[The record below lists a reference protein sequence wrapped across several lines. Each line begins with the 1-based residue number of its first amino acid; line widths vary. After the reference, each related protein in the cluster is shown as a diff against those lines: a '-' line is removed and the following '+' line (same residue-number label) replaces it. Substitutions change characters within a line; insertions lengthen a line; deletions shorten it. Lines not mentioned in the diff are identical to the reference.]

1 MLCLACLVAV
11 AFSESVQIPVEIT
24 AEIATSSGNVEKFQQ
39 IINFRVDPQSQ
50 ITDPAK
56 TPEIIGDKS
65 KDKLDDVAVARC
77 VNQSDSNGDG
87 SIDKEEMHQFV
98 ECLTLATSAIKK
110 STDHK
115 LPQVQHAEYNTGTTT
130 ITITQ
135 EADLQEMQPTVN
147 MVLDD
152 KANNKKIKKKV
163 QKDNAR
169 ENGRHLCTHAFCK
182 DSEDLKLKCEE
193 MPFFKSCMLGVA
205 GGYSIGNHTANMT
218 QIHCGIVADHGHV
231 GYIPIEAIHE
241 WISCIHI
248 INIIT
253 ENTPGSSSAEH
264 NEQSASPTTTSPTAA
279 SPAADKFKSKK
290 KDYAKKIKEGEKTI
304 ELLVGVEQQRNS
316 ETTTVRRREG
326 N

>member
-87 SIDKEEMHQFV
+87 SIDKEEMHQFM
-98 ECLTLATSAIKK
+98 ECLMLAMSASTK

-115 LPQVQHAEYNTGTTT
+115 LHKVQKMTMVQEQNAHTTT
-130 ITITQ
+130 IAITQ
-135 EADLQEMQPTVN
+135 EADLQDIPTVN
-147 MVLDD
+147 MV
-152 KANNKKIKKKV
+152 KIKKKV
-163 QKDNAR
+163 QKNNAL

-182 DSEDLKLKCEE
+182 GSEDPKLKCEE